1 MRAIAQIENA
11 FIDFLYWGCRVVA
24 FPLLVFYF
32 LYRCARDRRYAR
44 RLAERFGGRPS
55 SYQATAA
62 DGVWLHAV
70 SVGEVVSAAG
80 LLQELRDR
88 DPGLPLWVSVGT
100 VAGRLIAEERLAGPA
115 NSIFYAPIDYA
126 FAVRRGLRRI
136 KTGAVVILE
145 TEICAVLSRR

>member
-44 RLAERFGGRPS
+44 RLFERFGGLPS

-62 DGVWLHAV
+62 DGIWLHAV
-70 SVGEVVSAAG
+70 SVGEVVSAVG
-80 LLQELRDR
+80 LLQALRDG
-88 DPGLPLWVSVGT
+88 DPHVPLWVSVGT
-100 VAGRLIAEERLAGPA
+100 RACRVISEDSLA
-115 NSIFYAPIDYA
+115 
-126 FAVRRGLRRI
+126 
-136 KTGAVVILE
+136 
-145 TEICAVLSRR
+145 